1 MTKHR
6 FLLALAGGLLVLT
19 ACGSDDDGNGS
30 GDGSGDA
37 TATGAQAE
45 AAERTIEQAAEGGVE
60 LDRDCVHN
68 VAAKLSDE
76 DAEAIASG
84 NDSDVSAE
92 GGELALELIACADE
106 DALADMFIEGM
117 SQGGQN
123 FDEDCVRDKLSE
135 FDMTEIVASTQDGA
149 PPAELMTAMMECFES

>member
-19 ACGSDDDGNGS
+19 ACGSDDGGSDG
-30 GDGSGDA
+30 A

-45 AAERTIEQAAEGGVE
+45 AAERTIEQAADGGVT
-60 LDRDCVHN
+60 LDRDCVHA
-68 VAAKLSDE
+68 VASKLSDD
-76 DAEAIASG
+76 DAEAIAAG
-84 NDSDVSAE
+84 NDTDVSAE
-92 GGELALELIACADE
+92 GGELALELIASADE
-106 DALADMFIEGM
+106 DAIADMFIEGM

-123 FDEDCVRDKLSE
+123 FDERCVRDKLSD

-149 PPAELMTAMMECFES
+149 PPAELMTAMMECFEP